1 MPFVPQSLL
10 GGTWYSGMQ
19 VSTMVRNTPL
29 FLHSELRPCLPSR
42 SQTQQRGAIFSASTP
57 SHVQNHEKAQ
67 SFFTMPNC
75 PSCGHYFDDYQ
86 WMLQQR
92 GVQPYYK
99 SSAGERCRECGCLKS
114 NAPTQKQREQG
125 VKINPWGQIVGFDGT
140 PIRLQDDRI
149 QRHNHNILS
158 SDAVVAFHQTS
169 FGAAASIMS
178 SQKFR
183 PGSDGCV
190 GQGMYFAQS
199 PGDTHAKTRQ
209 RGVILAAEVR
219 LGARYSVSLAES
231 HTWNRTQSCETTLEF
246 LTSNGCE

>member
-1 MPFVPQSLL
+1 
-10 GGTWYSGMQ
+10 
-19 VSTMVRNTPL
+19 
-29 FLHSELRPCLPSR
+29 
-42 SQTQQRGAIFSASTP
+42 
-57 SHVQNHEKAQ
+57 
-67 SFFTMPNC
+67 MPNC

-149 QRHNHNILS
+149 QRHNHNVLS

-231 HTWNRTQSCETTLEF
+231 HTWDRTQSCETTLEF